1 MREFGWG
8 RREWSEGKDGGWE
21 CGLGAGTW
29 PEMDAGTVGP
39 CLGSTVTEL
48 QNWALISTSKTASTF
63 NVQRLSQAQ
72 EWTLWS
78 PTTFVYILPS
88 RSLHSL
94 MQRVGLRLT
103 YIMILYESVRHCEYE
118 VPLSLNLFLELR
130 HRSSLFR

>member
-63 NVQRLSQAQ
+63 NVQRSTSIPSSRMDSMEPHHFRVYPAIPLTSLTNATRRP
-72 EWTLWS
+72 TLDLHIIRICTSLRIRS
-78 PTTFVYILPS
+78 PPLP
-88 RSLHSL
+88 
-94 MQRVGLRLT
+94 Q
-103 YIMILYESVRHCEYE
+103 
-118 VPLSLNLFLELR
+118 PFLELR